1 MATLKVLYDYHRFGY
16 TTFHTFAVNIVNA
29 GIYAHTDKF
38 ATPPITQANYQIQ
51 LDKLTTAYDDYK
63 TIGRSKKA
71 DFEIETNNTILL
83 LDQLTDYVNALP
95 NLTEELID
103 LSGFH
108 HNKTTKTSSAIPGQV
123 SVKSSKPLGNSV
135 MQLSL
140 NGDATALGYVVLV
153 MDSATVPTNLTQ
165 INETVLIPGST
176 ANNIIVSVST
186 NHLVTVNSLTVGS
199 KYHVFVFAYN
209 SIGSGPLSQP
219 YVLISINP

>member
-1 MATLKVLYDYHRFGY
+1 
-16 TTFHTFAVNIVNA
+16 
-29 GIYAHTDKF
+29 
-38 ATPPITQANYQIQ
+38 

-219 YVLISINP
+219 YVLKVLIHRGIVSVLQLFFTCNLF